1 MTYYSAY
8 KVNTMSYARSLL
20 MFYSLR
26 HIVPESKFVH
36 LLHLDIFERII
47 PPRLIGEVLTE
58 TQSWE
63 EREKSLT
70 MPMVIAII
78 IAMGLVASCSIPHV
92 LHKLACGLRYIWP
105 DPRLRLPGASAIS
118 QLRKQLGVKPLPEAL
133 ALARQQAACHR
144 RDARSLCLRLAADGH
159 RQHGGEGG

>member
-26 HIVPESKFVH
+26 PIAPESKFVH
-36 LLHLDIFERII
+36 LLHLDIFEHII
-47 PPRLIGEVLTE
+47 PPRLIEEVLTE
-58 TQSWE
+58 TQGWE
-63 EREKSLT
+63 EREKSLN

-78 IAMGLVASCSIPHV
+78 IAMGLFASCSIPHV
-92 LHKLACGLRYIWP
+92 LHKLAQGLRYQP
-105 DPRLRLPGASAIS
+105 ASEAVGRQAPAPLVRARLP
-118 QLRKQLGVKPLPEAL
+118 
-133 ALARQQAACHR
+133 AACHH